1 MPSRFVEV
9 VPDLL
14 YRGGAPD
21 LEEISM
27 LKKEW
32 GINKIISLDR
42 DSGIKIKDECKKNG
56 IKHFIIPIHGFDHEK
71 ALKQIDEI
79 GPVALVGDDVTYVHC
94 KWGKDRTGMFIARF
108 RTDSDMPAQ
117 QAVQEAVNLG
127 FGLGVDDDSVQ
138 EYLDVINNGKYTD
151 KPVSLEEYESMV
163 DSGEHCNNCGMTFH
177 EGKCPNC
184 SKNTFALNF
193 IGNKMKGDAVDKSR
207 YNAPFQ
213 NPGGSTSVSDMWS
226 VPEPSPESQAFIKDK
241 MIRRGILKSLQKKLE
256 AQDVQHI
263 TKPIGAGEK
272 KKARELIKTL
282 RSFLDLIDILIANSV
297 NKMLD
302 LFKNTEGINYNIMEE
317 TKSVS
322 HFKAFGANM
331 KKNIWRL
338 IGARYIDILDDLKP
352 VGMSDEEAEK
362 YKTSFDACV
371 DQLGLFS
378 TDTQIGP
385 MQQTLKDTVRG
396 LADLTIDLGNFME
409 KNLKDKDFQINVVN
423 ILIEVQKQCAKI
435 KSIVQDRIIRKI
447 AKDVIGEDFRE
458 SDDKKDV
465 ELKTKKE

>member
-1 MPSRFVEV
+1 MFV
-9 VPDLL
+9 
-14 YRGGAPD
+14 
-21 LEEISM
+21 
-27 LKKEW
+27 
-32 GINKIISLDR
+32 
-42 DSGIKIKDECKKNG
+42 
-56 IKHFIIPIHGFDHEK
+56 
-71 ALKQIDEI
+71 
-79 GPVALVGDDVTYVHC
+79 
-94 KWGKDRTGMFIARF
+94 ARF
-108 RTDSDMPAQ
+108 RTDTDIPAQ

-138 EYLDVINNGKYTD
+138 EYLDVINNGEYAEE
-151 KPVSLEEYESMV
+151 PVNLEEYEAMV
-163 DSGEHCNNCGMTFH
+163 NDGEHCNNCGMLLH

-213 NPGGSTSVSDMWS
+213 NPGDSTPVSNMWS
-226 VPEPSPESQAFIKDK
+226 VPEPSPESQAFLKNK
-241 MIRRGILKSLQKKLE
+241 MVRRGILKSLQMKLE

-272 KKARELIKTL
+272 KKARELIRTL
-282 RSFLDLIDILIANSV
+282 RAFLDLIDILIADPID
-297 NKMLD
+297 KMLD
-302 LFKNTEGINYNIMEE
+302 LFQNTQGIDYKVMEE
-317 TKSVS
+317 TKSVP
-322 HFKAFGANM
+322 HFEAFGANM

-352 VGMSDEEAEK
+352 NGMSDEEAEK

-378 TDTQIGP
+378 KDTQIGP

-396 LADLTIDLGNFME
+396 LADLTIDLGNYME
-409 KNLKDKDFQINVVN
+409 KNLKDKTFQVNIVN
-423 ILIEVQKQCAKI
+423 ILTEVQKQCAKI

-458 SDDKKDV
+458 KDDEKDV
-465 ELKTKKE
+465 VLKTEKE